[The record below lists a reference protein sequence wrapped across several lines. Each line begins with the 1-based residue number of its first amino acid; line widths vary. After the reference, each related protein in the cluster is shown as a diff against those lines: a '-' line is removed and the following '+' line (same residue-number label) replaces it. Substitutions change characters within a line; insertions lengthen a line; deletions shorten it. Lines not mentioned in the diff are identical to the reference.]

1 MVVMY
6 NIMGR
11 QVGSHHLAL
20 GILTSLFAGIGYAS
34 SGGSKKIT
42 GSTPPI
48 NASSKDEADFIQ
60 YVASFVLSSGS
71 ERARNIGYKG
81 QERPEKTHYSNHTKR
96 MLTSCFHQQAVP
108 QGEREEGGQALD
120 SGSQE
125 IIYSPIRQKS
135 YGNYESKPISCVYI
149 FYTDVPLHK
158 CDDLAQG
165 MSFELMKPDSRTLDC
180 FPHHILHTMDYMPT
194 ASARPFDVIRTPSKS
209 FHRTF
214 FGNRHMSAILLVER
228 SGRLR
233 KGKPKLQPRHVLTC
247 SPSRIASRLLD
258 LDSWTLVPTPRQTYR
273 ALTSSLHI
281 RDAAALH

>member
-1 MVVMY
+1 
-6 NIMGR
+6 
-11 QVGSHHLAL
+11 LAL

-60 YVASFVLSSGS
+60 YVAAFVLSSSGS

-81 QERPEKTHYSNHTKR
+81 QELSQNTHHSNRTER
-96 MLTSCFHQQAVP
+96 MLTSCFLPQAVP

-165 MSFELMKPDSRTLDC
+165 MSFELMKSDSRTLYC
-180 FPHHILHTMDYMPT
+180 FPHHILHT
-194 ASARPFDVIRTPSKS
+194 SRPRIICLPFPPDHLMSYKLRTSP
-209 FHRTF
+209 FIEPF
-214 FGNRHMSAILLVER
+214 FGIRHMSAILLVER

-247 SPSRIASRLLD
+247 QSHSLS
-258 LDSWTLVPTPRQTYR
+258 TLGP
-273 ALTSSLHI
+273 
-281 RDAAALH
+281 

>member
-165 MSFELMKPDSRTLDC
+165 MSPWIICLPLLPDHLMSYELR
-180 FPHHILHTMDYMPT
+180 
-194 ASARPFDVIRTPSKS
+194 ASPFIEPFSAIGICRLFYLWKGAAVYGRVNPSFNLVMCSLARPV
-209 FHRTF
+209 
-214 FGNRHMSAILLVER
+214 A
-228 SGRLR
+228 
-233 KGKPKLQPRHVLTC
+233 QPV
-247 SPSRIASRLLD
+247 
-258 LDSWTLVPTPRQTYR
+258 DSWTLILGPWCQHLDKHIVP
-273 ALTSSLHI
+273 
-281 RDAAALH
+281 